1 MNKTKI
7 PRLSYNAMFKAVF
20 SNNKVI
26 LSKLVQSILEYT
38 KIDIDIQNKEL
49 IIKNNELPLKNY
61 KSKQLICD
69 YIIKLDEDLDLNIE
83 INNSYYPGM
92 TERNMT
98 YSFKIYYE
106 HFKSGDKSIK
116 YNKYNL
122 LQVNF
127 NNFKNPNDKTINKYY
142 MLDGD
147 DISNI
152 LSKNLCIINI
162 DIASCFNL
170 VYNKTKLT
178 NISYL
183 ERLAAILYCEYLED
197 ISKILGGD
205 ILTMNEKEKL
215 LNDIKLKASDEEIQE
230 SLRLEDDIEYRFDL
244 VEEDAIKRGIEHER
258 INTIISM
265 ANKNIDLN
273 TISDITGK
281 SIEEINRIINTK
293 KN

>member
-1 MNKTKI
+1 M
-7 PRLSYNAMFKAVF
+7 
-20 SNNKVI
+20 
-26 LSKLVQSILEYT
+26 
-38 KIDIDIQNKEL
+38 
-49 IIKNNELPLKNY
+49 
-61 KSKQLICD
+61 
-69 YIIKLDEDLDLNIE
+69 
-83 INNSYYPGM
+83 
-92 TERNMT
+92 
-98 YSFKIYYE
+98 
-106 HFKSGDKSIK
+106 
-116 YNKYNL
+116 
-122 LQVNF
+122 
-127 NNFKNPNDKTINKYY
+127 
-142 MLDGD
+142 
-147 DISNI
+147 
-152 LSKNLCIINI
+152 
-162 DIASCFNL
+162 
-170 VYNKTKLT
+170 
-178 NISYL
+178 
-183 ERLAAILYCEYLED
+183 YCEYLED